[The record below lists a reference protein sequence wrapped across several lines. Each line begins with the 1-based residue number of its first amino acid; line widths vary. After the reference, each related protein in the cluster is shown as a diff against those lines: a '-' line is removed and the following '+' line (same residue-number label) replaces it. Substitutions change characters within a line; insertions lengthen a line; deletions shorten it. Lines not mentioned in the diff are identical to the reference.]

1 MSIKVNIPWF
11 LRQLINEVE
20 VAEVDGST
28 VGECLEHLVEQFP
41 IIKQK
46 LFNDKTGKLFD
57 YIDIYVNRESS
68 YPEESAKPVK
78 DGDEI
83 HIILII
89 DGG

>member
-11 LRQLINEVE
+11 LRELTNGVE
-20 VAEVDGST
+20 VAHVDGST

-68 YPEESAKPVK
+68 YPGESAKPVK

-83 HIILII
+83 HIILIV